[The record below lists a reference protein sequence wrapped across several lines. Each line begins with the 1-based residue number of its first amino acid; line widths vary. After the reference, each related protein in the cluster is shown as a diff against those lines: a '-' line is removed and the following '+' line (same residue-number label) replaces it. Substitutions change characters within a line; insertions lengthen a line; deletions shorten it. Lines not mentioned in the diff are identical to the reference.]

1 MFLSFPALK
10 HETLVKTA
18 CQKLDKYLFILF
30 FLTCLEFLSLCHNI
44 LKVCRIRDTNTEPSL
59 RLALVSQRSAVIL
72 IKFYDVLL
80 KGVVYS
86 EAEFILNFFFF
97 SNNTVVRIFSLF
109 CLVLSEKR

>member
-1 MFLSFPALK
+1 M
-10 HETLVKTA
+10 
-18 CQKLDKYLFILF
+18 
-30 FLTCLEFLSLCHNI
+30 
-44 LKVCRIRDTNTEPSL
+44 
-59 RLALVSQRSAVIL
+59 IL